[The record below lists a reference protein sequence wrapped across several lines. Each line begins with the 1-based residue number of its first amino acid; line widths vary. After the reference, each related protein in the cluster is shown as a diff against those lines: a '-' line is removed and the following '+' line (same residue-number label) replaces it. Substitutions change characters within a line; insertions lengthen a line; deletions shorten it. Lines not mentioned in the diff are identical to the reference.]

1 MIDEEFYPVITNRQT
16 RKIEMLAETKYIGE
30 LTNLINR
37 IPSAR
42 DKLKE
47 ITLNDSPNMS
57 NAVEK
62 FFSEAI

>member
-1 MIDEEFYPVITNRQT
+1 L
-16 RKIEMLAETKYIGE
+16 LAETKHIGE
-30 LTNLINR
+30 LTNLIKR

-42 DKLKE
+42 EKVKE
-47 ITLNDSPNMS
+47 ITLSDSPNMS